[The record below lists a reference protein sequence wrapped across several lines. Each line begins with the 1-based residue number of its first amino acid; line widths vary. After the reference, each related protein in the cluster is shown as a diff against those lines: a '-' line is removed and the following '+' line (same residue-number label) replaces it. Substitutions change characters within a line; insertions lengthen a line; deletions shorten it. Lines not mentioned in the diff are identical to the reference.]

1 MGLERPPERLPVL
14 LVTGALGSGKTTL
27 LRHWLTRPALEHAAV
42 VIMESGRTALEPGGG
57 RAQVD
62 APASAAGACLC
73 CEGLPG
79 LAQALEQLFWDRLHR
94 RVPRFDRVVVEAA
107 GATDPGL
114 IAQVLRGH
122 PLVAERYRLEGTL
135 RVHACEGAPVTPG
148 QIAGADALLLTT
160 AAAAADPA
168 ALAGLRE
175 SARAWR
181 PDLPVIELAL
191 PAPGEPEPLLHA
203 LAASEPRLAAPVRPD
218 AAFAPRPWGRA
229 GREGVER

>member
-1 MGLERPPERLPVL
+1 MGLDRRPAPVPVL

-27 LRHWLTRPALEHAAV
+27 LRHWFTLPALEQAALIV
-42 VIMESGRTALEPGGG
+42 MESGRTSFEAGRG

-94 RVPRFDRVVVEAA
+94 RVPRFDRVVIETA

-122 PLVAERYRLEGTL
+122 PLVAERYCLEGTL
-135 RVHACEGAPVTPG
+135 RVHACGGASITSG
-148 QIAGADALLLTT
+148 QIAGADALLVTTT
-160 AAAAADPA
+160 AAACDPA
-168 ALAGLRE
+168 ALAELRR
-175 SARAWR
+175 SVRGSR
-181 PDLPVIELAL
+181 PDLSVTELAL
-191 PAPGEPEPLLHA
+191 QAPCDPAPLLQA
-203 LAASEPRLAAPVRPD
+203 LAATKPRLAAPLHPD
-218 AAFAPRPWGRA
+218 TAFEPRPWGRSGSLRA
-229 GREGVER
+229 